1 MIATWIEKVA
11 AKLKEDWH
19 WIVFTFAFQLK
30 LWTKDKTY
38 TKKPVSLLYTQ
49 KSCNFLLV
57 YFILCCVQHLAP
69 SPVTINIVL
78 LLECYVW
85 EFSSFFYMSDCFLCK
100 CLWFY
105 VLAVLLVQQL
115 QFFSLRRISITKL
128 WSLSF
133 ILLLLRLHRGFY
145 CFLWIFPIV
154 PLPIISFL
162 KRVLWCQR
170 FAFPIN

>member
-1 MIATWIEKVA
+1 M
-11 AKLKEDWH
+11 
-19 WIVFTFAFQLK
+19 
-30 LWTKDKTY
+30 
-38 TKKPVSLLYTQ
+38 YTQ

-154 PLPIISFL
+154 PLILEESVVMSTLLLFLSISWAEKACKAPITTQFSTHL
-162 KRVLWCQR
+162 SK
-170 FAFPIN
+170 N

>member
-1 MIATWIEKVA
+1 M
-11 AKLKEDWH
+11 DFWH
-19 WIVFTFAFQLK
+19 SVMLQQ
-30 LWTKDKTY
+30 KTCQFC
-38 TKKPVSLLYTQ
+38 TQ
-49 KSCNFLLV
+49 KSCNFLLL

-105 VLAVLLVQQL
+105 VLAVLLALQL

-154 PLPIISFL
+154 PPYLSSASWRECCDVNVLRFLSISWAAEKGRRHAKL
-162 KRVLWCQR
+162 Q
-170 FAFPIN
+170 